1 MIDKSHPHQPSTV
14 DTSIPDRAPVENPPE
29 SSSADP
35 APPNVPDLIPVRML
49 NEFSYCP
56 RLSYLEWSQA
66 EWADNLH
73 TRQGSFEHRRV
84 DQPTIKNIDSPTQI
98 KEGETEI
105 DVEQPVE
112 IHARSLMLSAPDE
125 GLLANL
131 DLLELEGNY
140 ATPVDYKKGKAPDIP
155 EAAYEPERV
164 QLCAQ
169 GLILKEN
176 GFQCDHGIL
185 YFVASKKRVT
195 IPFDDELIAT
205 TRTLAIEM
213 RQMAANAILP
223 APLEDSPKCPGCSLV
238 GICLPDET
246 NLLQQR
252 DSSQQP
258 AQKPRRLIPAND
270 NALPLY
276 LQDYGLSLKKSGEQ
290 LIVAK
295 KKETLQSVRILDVSQ
310 VSLFG
315 NIYVTEP
322 AVRELLSRGIP
333 ICHFS
338 YGGWFYG
345 MTTGF
350 VHKNVELRAQQFLIA
365 AQPQLSLNFARAFVA
380 GKIKNSRTLLRR
392 HLQDHDKKKVLNRI
406 DNVEAKIK
414 SADSMGSLLG
424 LEGMAAKIYFAAFA
438 SLLKGN
444 YGFSLENRNRR
455 PPADPVNAM
464 LSFLYAILTKELTV
478 TLQAVG
484 LDPMCGLYHQPRYG
498 KPSLALDLAEEF
510 RSIVVDSTVLT
521 LVNNNEVTAESFINR
536 AGSVAMT
543 TAGRKAVLAA
553 FERRMQT
560 EVTHPIFGY
569 RISYRRILEVQ
580 ARLLA
585 RTISGEL
592 DQYPTFFTR

>member
-1 MIDKSHPHQPSTV
+1 MIDKNHSHQPSTV
-14 DTSIPDRAPVENPPE
+14 KADILHRTVAESPRQPSIEN
-29 SSSADP
+29 P

-56 RLSYLEWSQA
+56 RLSYLEWSQG

-84 DQPTIKNIDSPTQI
+84 DKPTTKNIETATQT
-98 KEGETEI
+98 EQEEPETDDEP
-105 DVEQPVE
+105 PVE
-112 IHARSLMLSAPDE
+112 IHARSLMLSAPNE

-131 DLLELEGNY
+131 DLLELEGNH

-155 EAAYEPERV
+155 EGAYEPERV

-169 GLILKEN
+169 GLILREN
-176 GFQCDHGIL
+176 GFQCDSGIL

-195 IPFDDELIAT
+195 IVFDDNLIAR
-205 TRTLAIEM
+205 TRQLATEM

-238 GICLPDET
+238 GICLPDEI
-246 NLLQQR
+246 NLLQQH
-252 DSSQQP
+252 DSNQRTAP
-258 AQKPRRLIPAND
+258 KPRRLIPAND
-270 NALPLY
+270 DALPLY

-290 LIVAK
+290 LIVSK
-295 KKETLQSVRILDVSQ
+295 KKETLQSIRLLDVSQ

-322 AVRELLSRGIP
+322 AVRELLSRNIP

-345 MTTGF
+345 ITTGLI
-350 VHKNVELRAQQFLIA
+350 HKNVELRASQFAIA
-365 AQPQLSLNFARAFVA
+365 ARPDLSLKFAKSFVA
-380 GKIKNSRTLLRR
+380 GKIKNCRTLLRR
-392 HLQDHDKKKVLNRI
+392 HLPDNEKKKILNRI
-406 DNVEAKIK
+406 DNVEAKIDT
-414 SADSMGSLLG
+414 ADSIGSLLG

-438 SLLKGN
+438 TLLKGSYN
-444 YGFSLENRNRR
+444 FSLENRNRR

-478 TLQAVG
+478 TIQAVG

-510 RSIVVDSTVLT
+510 RSIIVDSTVLM
-521 LVNNNEVTAESFINR
+521 LVNNNEVNEESFISR

-543 TAGRKAVLAA
+543 NAGRKAVLAA

-560 EVTHPIFGY
+560 EVTHPVFGY

-585 RTISGEL
+585 RTIFGEL